1 MSTKEYGCLLC
12 SGKSAKFD
20 GTCPSCGAPINL
32 SADLLTLTIEGMRV
46 TEVLGR
52 GFYGW
57 TLKVEDELPQAF
69 AVKIIPSHR
78 IKAGRNPLQEP
89 RSLVQCSPHRNIA
102 RFVRSFTTTLS
113 LRETEVEAACM
124 VFDYVPDAQPLRG
137 FIESPPADLGRAD
150 VVAVLSGIAWG
161 LTRMHARDLWHND
174 LHDDN
179 ILVRPVA
186 RDEGAAHRFEA
197 VLIDFGST
205 RPLILD
211 RPNEHERGDYYYLG
225 KHIYGLLDAFQRV
238 RFPKLTQVDRSLV
251 TSLRRLAHRLMDR
264 DASRRAD
271 RPEEIAAAID
281 GAQAESSTGHARPP
295 FEVMHAETK
304 LSFRYPLGNS
314 NALNLKPQ
322 DIVLLFRDRLRWIS
336 QIERSETVV
345 IVGPRGCGKTMLLRH
360 LSIQNQAWPRRDES
374 RPEDVAT
381 RLTQAPFLGFLVSCY
396 DIRSPFLR
404 SGYKYLQDSAPE
416 TAEDFCR
423 EYFNGQFALEVIRS
437 LVWLRIE
444 RMAEISGANL
454 HALARTL
461 NDLLGE
467 SVGGRRA
474 NACAD
479 IDVVMERLE
488 KRVVDLSNLLRPE
501 DYLPSNLCRSDV
513 LLLLA
518 RAIRTIPLAE
528 SRDIYFML
536 DDYSVTVVQEFV
548 QRAYNPVLFNPSSE
562 IRVKITSEGDG
573 PELGDTLS
581 RQYREGRELTRV
593 NLGEVYFSASE
604 QAGREFLEE
613 VLQARCK
620 ETGHGSVARLKEL
633 MGEHPDE
640 GQFGAYICKIAAHG
654 HSGKGSGRAGDARFF
669 GFGLLC
675 RLCSGDV
682 SYVIELLRAL
692 VGDDWASIREP
703 LTAAAQDLIVK
714 RFARQQLRDLK
725 RTPPHGEQLHEFAV
739 RIGVLVRKY
748 LLASTEKKTKDE
760 RLRIEIEGAGCLS
773 GDALAIHRGLLR
785 HSVLV
790 DGGYGKS
797 RRGEPTRK
805 LYIRRLF
812 APCFPFS
819 PNRKGCIAISVATYE
834 KWLRHPTSIGP
845 GLSEDEEGFSLDGR
859 QQH

>member
-1 MSTKEYGCLLC
+1 ML
-12 SGKSAKFD
+12 
-20 GTCPSCGAPINL
+20 
-32 SADLLTLTIEGMRV
+32 
-46 TEVLGR
+46 
-52 GFYGW
+52 
-57 TLKVEDELPQAF
+57 
-69 AVKIIPSHR
+69 
-78 IKAGRNPLQEP
+78 
-89 RSLVQCSPHRNIA
+89 
-102 RFVRSFTTTLS
+102 
-113 LRETEVEAACM
+113 
-124 VFDYVPDAQPLRG
+124 FDYIPDAQPLRR
-137 FIESPPADLGRAD
+137 FTELPPADLGRAD
-150 VVAVLSGIAWG
+150 VVAVLSGIAWA
-161 LTRMHARDLWHND
+161 LTRMHGRGLWHYD

-179 ILVRPVA
+179 VLVRPVA
-186 RDEGAAHRFEA
+186 SDEGSTHRFEA

-211 RPNEHERGDYYYLG
+211 RPDEHERGDYFYLG
-225 KHIYGLLDAFQRV
+225 KHIYGLLDAFQRI
-238 RFPKLTQVDRSLV
+238 RFPKLSQVDRSLV
-251 TSLRRLAHRLMDR
+251 TSLRKLAHRLMDT
-264 DASRRAD
+264 DVSRRAD
-271 RPEEIAAAID
+271 RPEEIAGEID
-281 GAQAESSTGHARPP
+281 RALAESSTGHARPA
-295 FEVMHAETK
+295 FEVMQAESE

-322 DIVLLFRDRLRWIS
+322 DVVLLFRDRLGWTSR
-336 QIERSETVV
+336 IERSETVV

-360 LSIQNQAWPRRDES
+360 LSIQSQAWPRRDEA
-374 RPEDVAT
+374 RPEAVAT
-381 RLTQAPFLGFLVSCY
+381 RLSQTPFLGFLVSCY

-404 SGYKYLQDSAPE
+404 SGYKYLQRRAPE
-416 TAEDFCR
+416 RAEDFCR
-423 EYFNGQFALEVIRS
+423 EYFNAQFALEVIRS

-444 RMAEISGANL
+444 GMAEISGANL
-454 HALARTL
+454 HAVARIV

-467 SVGGRRA
+467 SVGGKRA
-474 NACAD
+474 NAWAD

-488 KRVVDLSNLLRPE
+488 KRVVDLSNLVRPE

-518 RAIRTIPLAE
+518 RAIRTIPLGE

-604 QAGREFLEE
+604 EEGREFLEE
-613 VLQARCK
+613 VLQARCE
-620 ETGHGSVARLKEL
+620 ETGHGSVSQLKDL
-633 MGEHPDE
+633 MGEHPHE
-640 GQFGAYICKIAAHG
+640 GHFGAYICNIATHG
-654 HSGKGSGRAGDARFF
+654 HSGKSRGRAGDARFF
-669 GFGLLC
+669 GFGLVC

-692 VGDDWASIREP
+692 VGDDWASIQEP
-703 LTAAAQDLIVK
+703 LTAAEQDLIVK

-739 RIGVLVRKY
+739 RIGALVRKY
-748 LLASTEKKTKDE
+748 LLASGEKKTKDE

-773 GDALAIHRGLLR
+773 GDALAIHRGLLK

-797 RRGEPTRK
+797 RLGEPTRK

-819 PNRKGCIAISVATYE
+819 PNRRGCIAITVATYE
-834 KWLRHPTSIGP
+834 KWLRDPTSIGP
-845 GLSEDEEGFSLDGR
+845 GLSEDEGGFFT
-859 QQH
+859 